1 MRRRERAGIVRDSVP
16 RLRTDREARA
26 GAYKTWTARRPK
38 VHPITTR
45 PRCWR
50 RLTVEGHNET
60 QDCPRRRRR
69 RRLRCSPPDSLP
81 NFLLRPRLPQQRRGN
96 LNPGYVYQGTLTSQ
110 NVVLGPQSDPT
121 VVVQTPPLPAGTY
134 LVTATVPAVISG
146 NDQIV
151 CATVPASLGIST
163 NDGVFGTAG
172 NGSPGGIYGTA
183 SITDTW
189 RVMTTG
195 DRIDLVCNSF
205 NYGQG
210 TSTGSDSITALATK
224 GITRTNS

>member
-1 MRRRERAGIVRDSVP
+1 MKHKTALGVGVVACCVLAAG
-16 RLRTDREARA
+16 LFA
-26 GAYKTWTARRPK
+26 GLPAQASPSSATAGK
-38 VHPITTR
+38 
-45 PRCWR
+45 
-50 RLTVEGHNET
+50 
-60 QDCPRRRRR
+60 
-69 RRLRCSPPDSLP
+69 
-81 NFLLRPRLPQQRRGN
+81 FK
-96 LNPGYVYQGTLTSQ
+96 PGYVYQGTLTSQ

-172 NGSPGGIYGTA
+172 NGSPGAIYGTA

-210 TSTGSDSITALATK
+210 TYTGSDSITALATK